1 MAPESDRS
9 APTMEPPPRLV
20 TRHQAAAYCNLSP
33 GGFSS
38 LVRTGKLPPP
48 LPGTTRWDLKAIDA
62 ALDPMSGLQ
71 PQKQLSALDE
81 WRAKRARRT
90 EGIHKVKRRLAN
102 GEPPGDVPLSKVESD
117 PNGIAAKTPGAKLDA
132 GKSPVF
138 RGAISYFP
146 RALMAV
152 ADVSQYGANKY
163 SWKGWESVPD
173 GINRY
178 SDALGRHIAKEG
190 VEGLYDLEIRNDPK
204 FPGEILHA
212 SQVAWNALAR
222 LELLLRQISSSK

>member
-1 MAPESDRS
+1 MSSKMAPESDRS

-102 GEPPGDVPLSKVESD
+102 GETRVHFYAWRGGPAMHAKPGTAEF
-117 PNGIAAKTPGAKLDA
+117 A
-132 GKSPVF
+132 
-138 RGAISYFP
+138 
-146 RALMAV
+146 RA
-152 ADVSQYGANKY
+152 
-163 SWKGWESVPD
+163 
-173 GINRY
+173 
-178 SDALGRHIAKEG
+178 
-190 VEGLYDLEIRNDPK
+190 
-204 FPGEILHA
+204 
-212 SQVAWNALAR
+212 
-222 LELLLRQISSSK
+222 